1 MNMCNIIEQRH
12 ALEEERLCLMQTLSK
27 GDYKII
33 KCAEAQIVGAEMPY
47 DAAALHSER
56 QAIRDRLNA
65 IDAEIT
71 SLEASPDP
79 EEQEIAPD
87 AN

>member
-1 MNMCNIIEQRH
+1 MCNITEQRH
-12 ALEEERLCLMQTLSK
+12 ALEEERLSLMQTLSK
-27 GDYKII
+27 GDYKVI

-47 DAAALHSER
+47 DATALHSER

-71 SLEASPDP
+71 SLEAAP
-79 EEQEIAPD
+79 EPEGQEFAPD
-87 AN
+87 VN

>member
-1 MNMCNIIEQRH
+1 MNMCNITEQRH
-12 ALEEERLCLMQTLSK
+12 ALEEERLSLMQTLSK
-27 GDYKII
+27 GDYKVI

-47 DAAALHSER
+47 DATALHSER

-71 SLEASPDP
+71 SLEAAP
-79 EEQEIAPD
+79 EPEGQEFAPD
-87 AN
+87 VN

>member
-1 MNMCNIIEQRH
+1 MNMCNITERRH
-12 ALEEERLCLMQTLSK
+12 ALEEERLSLMQALSK
-27 GDYKII
+27 GDYKVI

-47 DAAALHSER
+47 DATALHSER

-65 IDAEIT
+65 IEAEIA
-71 SLEASPDP
+71 SLEETP
-79 EEQEIAPD
+79 EPEGQEFAPD